1 MQNYLEEAKTIV
13 DKDKRELFMHT
24 SKASING
31 AITGLVIGLMI
42 GYYKKYNIYA
52 SGLTGAIVGGADD
65 TAAAKMKIMAECGIH
80 VVASPADIGKT
91 MAEVINK

>member
-31 AITGLVIGLMI
+31 AVTGLVIGLMI

-52 SGLTGAIVGGADD
+52 SGLTGAIVGGVA
-65 TAAAKMKIMAECGIH
+65 TAMI
-80 VVASPADIGKT
+80 V
-91 MAEVINK
+91 NKK

>member
-13 DKDKRELFMHT
+13 DKDKRDLFMHT

-31 AITGLVIGLMI
+31 AITGLVIGLMV
-42 GYYKKYNIYA
+42 GFYKKYNIYA

-65 TAAAKMKIMAECGIH
+65 TAEAKKRIMRECGIF
-80 VVASPADIGKT
+80 VVDSPAEIGKKVK
-91 MAEVINK
+91 EVLG